1 VSSRGSCR
9 ASSADWWSTSPGQD
23 RSFARI
29 SFGRRPPPGRCSH
42 LAPQIVAFIARKL
55 GGNGH
60 LLTGAVNRLGLYA
73 VSFPGQEIDEIVVD
87 SELGELLRAVPR
99 VSVAEIQG
107 RVAQYFGIPVREM
120 TSARRGR
127 EVARPRQVAMYL
139 SKQLT
144 PKSLP
149 DIGRRFGGRDHTTV
163 IHGIRQVE
171 RLRETDCDIDR
182 AVLSLT
188 RELQQ

>member
-1 VSSRGSCR
+1 
-9 ASSADWWSTSPGQD
+9 
-23 RSFARI
+23 
-29 SFGRRPPPGRCSH
+29 
-42 LAPQIVAFIARKL
+42 
-55 GGNGH
+55 
-60 LLTGAVNRLGLYA
+60 
-73 VSFPGQEIDEIVVD
+73 
-87 SELGELLRAVPR
+87 
-99 VSVAEIQG
+99 
-107 RVAQYFGIPVREM
+107 M